1 MATEGE
7 ETATT
12 TAAAEKTF
20 LVQSEDGM
28 ELLVSESEAS
38 QSMTIDG
45 ETVCYDGEPIYVNV
59 DGETLSK
66 VLHYCKKHAAAGD
79 HDDLLSAWDAELVR
93 GVDLETLYDLILVID
108 RLLLPPID
116 RNHQLRTNRL
126 IDDVQASKQLEVRGL
141 LDLACGAVAGRIKG
155 RSPREICHLL
165 DIRGVFFP
173 DFHQQLSSARS
184 GSRSSESTARELKLT
199 EKALRAL
206 HVVRVHE
213 FTSYE
218 PKQDYHVCYRFHHEF
233 NTALFD
239 YHKETRFCRAPPLCK
254 RRPARES
261 LVGACLNIISLKV
274 RESDVGF
281 PINVFGTVVARD
293 SVDYRCVYL
302 FRRDRDDP
310 QLITSPDDVL
320 SLSDPCRALVPRS
333 RVHFEIDLKI
343 KCDGGADQVFSK
355 GLEEFDSVRLA
366 TGKETMTL
374 GLESYLSR
382 LELSCVQVYT
392 PVEATFAIN
401 VLKGPC
407 NISRAVVATRGNF
420 RDRRILYEA
429 TDNHIVIGDG
439 GSVPLTRRVVAVP
452 RDQKL
457 ALFLVGGDDVVLG
470 HLALTLGHSDE
481 VVNRK
486 MGCAELEVKVA
497 WTAVPRRKR
506 PNMFKEV
513 GDVRLLL

>member
-1 MATEGE
+1 MAMVWCPASKEAAAAMAMEVE
-7 ETATT
+7 ETT
-12 TAAAEKTF
+12 TAASAEKTF

-28 ELLVSESEAS
+28 DFWVSESEAS

-59 DGETLSK
+59 DRETLSK

-79 HDDLLSAWDAELVR
+79 DDDLLSAWDAELVV
-93 GVDLETLYDLILVID
+93 GVDLEALYDLIL
-108 RLLLPPID
+108 
-116 RNHQLRTNRL
+116 
-126 IDDVQASKQLEVRGL
+126 ASKELEVRGL

-155 RSPREICHLL
+155 RSPREVCHLL
-165 DIRGVFFP
+165 HIRGVFVP
-173 DFHQQLSSARS
+173 DFHHHQLSSAASS
-184 GSRSSESTARELKLT
+184 GSRWTDGELKLT

-206 HVVRVHE
+206 HVVRVND

-218 PKQDYHVCYRFHHEF
+218 PTQDYHVCYRFHHEF
-233 NTALFD
+233 NMALFD
-239 YHKETRFCRAPPLCK
+239 FDKETRFCRGPPLCK
-254 RRPARES
+254 RTPARES
-261 LVGACLNIISLKV
+261 LAGACLNVICLKV

-310 QLITSPDDVL
+310 QLITSP
-320 SLSDPCRALVPRS
+320 
-333 RVHFEIDLKI
+333 
-343 KCDGGADQVFSK
+343 
-355 GLEEFDSVRLA
+355 
-366 TGKETMTL
+366 
-374 GLESYLSR
+374 
-382 LELSCVQVYT
+382 VYA

-401 VLKGPC
+401 VVKGPC
-407 NISRAVVATRGNF
+407 NISRVVVATRGNF
-420 RDRRILYEA
+420 SDRRILYEA
-429 TDNHIVIGDG
+429 TDNHMVIGDG
-439 GSVPLTRRVVAVP
+439 ASVPLTRHVVAVP

-457 ALFLVGGDDVVLG
+457 ALYLVGGDDVLG

-481 VVNRK
+481 VVNCK

-497 WTAVPRRKR
+497 WTAVLRRKR